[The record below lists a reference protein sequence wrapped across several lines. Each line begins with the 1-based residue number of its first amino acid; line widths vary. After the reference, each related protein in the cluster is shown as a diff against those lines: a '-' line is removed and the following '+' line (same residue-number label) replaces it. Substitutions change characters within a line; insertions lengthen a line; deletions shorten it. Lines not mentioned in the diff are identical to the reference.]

1 MEKVGFIGACDKSD
15 LIMYVARTLYYLEKN
30 VLVIDATLQQKT
42 KFLVPVINPTK
53 SYITTYENIDFAVGF
68 EDMKEISKYMGLE
81 DENLQYDYVLIDID
95 DEKGL
100 KGFGLEDKANNN
112 YFVTTYDM
120 YSLIKGVKLLSGLE
134 ESMKLTKILCNYNIT
149 AEDEEYLDYLTL
161 DCKVLW
167 NEMNI
172 YMPRIFSDYHIL
184 EENQRVYKLRLKK
197 LSTEY
202 QEGIYFIVQNILK
215 EKNITKIKKS
225 IKE

>member
-1 MEKVGFIGACDKSD
+1 MEKVGFIGACDKLD
-15 LIMYVARTLYYLEKN
+15 LIMYVAKTLYYLEKN
-30 VLVIDATLQQKT
+30 VLVIDSTLQQKS
-42 KFLVPVINPTK
+42 KYLVPVINPTK

-68 EDMKEISKYMGLE
+68 ENMEEISKYMGLE
-81 DENLQYDYVLIDID
+81 DEKLQYDYVLIDID

-100 KGFGLEDKANNN
+100 KGFELDNKENNN

-120 YSLIKGVKLLSGLE
+120 YSLIKGVKLLSSLQ

-149 AEDEEYLDYLTL
+149 TEDEEYLDYLTL

-172 YMPRIFSDYHIL
+172 YMPRIFNDYHIL

-197 LSTEY
+197 LSAEY

-215 EKNITKIKKS
+215 EKNIAKIKKS
-225 IKE
+225 VKE

>member
-1 MEKVGFIGACDKSD
+1 MEKVGFIGACDKLD
-15 LIMYVARTLYYLEKN
+15 LIMYVAKTLYYLEKN
-30 VLVIDATLQQKT
+30 VLVIDSTLQQKS
-42 KFLVPVINPTK
+42 KYLVPVINPTK

-68 EDMKEISKYMGLE
+68 ENMEEISKYMGLE

-100 KGFGLEDKANNN
+100 KGFELDNKGNNN

-120 YSLIKGVKLLSGLE
+120 YSLIKGVKLLSSLQ

-149 AEDEEYLDYLTL
+149 TEDEEYLDYLTL

-172 YMPRIFSDYHIL
+172 YMPRIFNDYHIL

-197 LSTEY
+197 LSAEY

-215 EKNITKIKKS
+215 EKNITRIKKS
-225 IKE
+225 VKE

>member
-15 LIMYVARTLYYLEKN
+15 LIMYVAKTLYYLEKN
-30 VLVIDATLQQKT
+30 VLVIDATLQQKN

-68 EDMKEISKYMGLE
+68 ENIKEISKYMGLE
-81 DENLQYDYVLIDID
+81 DEKLQYDYVLIDID
-95 DEKGL
+95 DEKGI
-100 KGFGLEDKANNN
+100 KGFELDNKENNN

-120 YSLIKGVKLLSGLE
+120 YSLIKGVKLLSSLQ

-149 AEDEEYLDYLTL
+149 TDDEEYLDYLTL

-172 YMPRIFSDYHIL
+172 YMPRIFNDYHIL
-184 EENQRVYKLRLKK
+184 EENQRVHKLRLKK
-197 LSTEY
+197 LSAEY